1 VEDRSDEV
9 LLAEIARGDHGAERE
24 FFERHRQRAYRTAYR
39 LLGNE
44 ADALDATSDSFVKAF
59 KSARAF
65 RGESSA
71 RTWFYRIVVNTSLDL
86 RRARRRTVSLDAG
99 GDEEGS
105 LGDSVASG
113 EEGPV
118 ETAARSETSGAI
130 AAAIARLDEKHRP
143 VFVLAAIEEMSYR
156 EIAETLGISIGTVM
170 SRLFYARKYLQK
182 SLAKYSGSGK

>member
-1 VEDRSDEV
+1 MEDRSDEV
-9 LLAEIARGDHGAERE
+9 LLADIAGGDHGAERE

-86 RRARRRTVSLDAG
+86 RRARRRNVSLDAG

-105 LGDSVASG
+105 LGDLVESG
-113 EEGPV
+113 QESPDEI
-118 ETAARSETSGAI
+118 AARSETSGVI

-143 VFVLAAIEEMSYR
+143 VFVLAAVEEMSYR

-182 SLAKYSGSGK
+182 SLGRYSGSGK